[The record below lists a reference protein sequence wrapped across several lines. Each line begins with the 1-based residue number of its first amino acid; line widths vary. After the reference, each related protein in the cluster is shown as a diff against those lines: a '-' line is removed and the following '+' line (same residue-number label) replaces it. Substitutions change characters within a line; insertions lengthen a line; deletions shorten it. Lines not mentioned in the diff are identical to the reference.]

1 MKEEDLIELEAL
13 EVVAILDLEDEAAAN
28 FEVEAVEIERLKLIE
43 VMEDGTEVRRVEL
56 QSIY

>member
-43 VMEDGTEVRRVEL
+43 VIEDGTEVRRVKL

>member
-43 VMEDGTEVRRVEL
+43 VIEDGTEVRRVEL